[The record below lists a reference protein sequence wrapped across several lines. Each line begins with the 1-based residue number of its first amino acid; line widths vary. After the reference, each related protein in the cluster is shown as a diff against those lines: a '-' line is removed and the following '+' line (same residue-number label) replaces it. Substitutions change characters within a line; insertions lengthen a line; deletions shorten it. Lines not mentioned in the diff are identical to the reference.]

1 MHVKARGQ
9 SWNVLNKE
17 PRCTHED
24 GNKSSII
31 WSKHPQF
38 SPFADWKLVFVRSF
52 RVFLVWIRYR
62 LLLYFTEAAELGN
75 LRQRT
80 LRKRQG
86 FRSIVEQDIE
96 LLLKWKMNQILQPCV
111 LQRPWRDIA
120 AKDFNYIFS
129 EDVEL
134 NRIN

>member
-24 GNKSSII
+24 GNQSCII

-75 LRQRT
+75 LRQPT

-96 LLLKWKMNQILQPCV
+96 LLLKWTRSCSLASYRGLGEIS
-111 LQRPWRDIA
+111 LQRTSITFL
-120 AKDFNYIFS
+120 AKTWN
-129 EDVEL
+129 
-134 NRIN
+134 